1 MLPVNWPFNPKR
13 SPLFYGWIIWL
24 FSTAGFLC
32 SIPGQTMG
40 MAVFTD
46 TFIEV
51 LGLSR
56 TEVSLAYLLGTI
68 ASSLFL
74 TRAGAWYDRLG
85 GRIMIAGSAAAL
97 GVMILFISIVD
108 RLSGILGG
116 STAVTFTL
124 LLSAFFGV
132 RFFGQGVL
140 TSCSRNV
147 LLLWFVRR
155 RGLVSGIRSVFVSFG
170 FAIAPLAIASLIS
183 QFDWRGALWV
193 MALGVGIVFALL
205 SLIFI
210 RDNPASCGL
219 EPDGDATPAE
229 RSVRREAPS
238 QTVSEARR
246 SPVFWIYSLSLG
258 MHALF
263 GTGLTFHVIAVFA
276 EQGLTP
282 TVALGYFFPAAVFST
297 LSNLLASTVVDR
309 GPLKPYLL
317 LMLSSLIC
325 GALGLIN
332 LQHSW
337 GYWVLAAGFGI
348 GGGLWGVVSNLAFIR
363 FFGPLHLGAV
373 SGFNASISVFASA
386 IGPAAFSL
394 ATDFLGS
401 YNAAAQIC
409 CAGLVLLLAAAVLIP
424 QSGEVYPRSQA
435 GPTGMQ
441 K

>member
-1 MLPVNWPFNPKR
+1 MIPVTWPFDPRR
-13 SPLFYGWIIWL
+13 SPVFYGWVVWA
-24 FSTAGFLC
+24 FSTAGFLF

-51 LGLSR
+51 LDLSR
-56 TEVSLAYLLGTI
+56 TQVSMAYLIGTV

-74 TRAGAWYDRLG
+74 TRAGRWYDLYG

-97 GVMILFISIVD
+97 GLMVLVISAVD
-108 RLSGILGG
+108 VLSRWLGG
-116 STAVTFTL
+116 STAVTFCL

-170 FAIAPLAIASLIS
+170 FAIAPLAIAFLINS
-183 QFDWRGALWV
+183 FGWRGALWF
-193 MALGVGIVFALL
+193 MGLTVGLVFALL
-205 SLIFI
+205 ALVFI

-219 EPDGDATPAE
+219 QADGGNPDDQDSAPL
-229 RSVRREAPS
+229 EAPS
-238 QTVSEARR
+238 KTIDEARR

-263 GTGLTFHVIAVFA
+263 GTALTFHVVAVFA
-276 EQGLTP
+276 ESGFS
-282 TVALGYFFPAAVFST
+282 AEIAFGYFLPAAVFST
-297 LSNLLASTVVDR
+297 ASNLIASSIVDR
-309 GPLKPYLL
+309 HRLKPFLL
-317 LMLSSLIC
+317 VML
-325 GALGLIN
+325 GALSIGAVGLIN
-332 LQHSW
+332 LAQPW
-337 GYWVLAAGFGI
+337 GYWVLAAGFGV

-386 IGPAAFSL
+386 VGPAAFSL
-394 ATDFLGS
+394 GVDHLGS

-409 CAGLVLLLAAAVLIP
+409 FVMLVLLLLAALVIK
-424 QSGEVYPRSQA
+424 QQEVVHPAKAA
-435 GPTGMQ
+435 G
-441 K
+441 